1 MDIKELNQKIAEVN
15 QKIVAVSNERTKN
28 LGKRETLEKQY
39 AQAIEVYKAKY
50 GVELT
55 PDTLA
60 NEVASVTAEK
70 TAQLEKAEKALS
82 LIDAGDFGAAEEL
95 LTGHRTETAASV
107 VMPTVEDTEDE
118 GIEGVE
124 SKEDVAEKAND
135 FEEFEPTVSA
145 PTTPVSAPTTTPV
158 SAPAAEEVVAPAP
171 AKRGRPKAVK
181 ADVMEEVP
189 SVGIPPIAPPTMDSV
204 VAPPP
209 VVGKPKPKPAAKKV
223 AQTEDEG
230 IPSVF
235 DSVTSPLDAMAGF
248 SKPQQGIPVGGSVAE
263 EVEEEPA
270 VAKPKSFGAI
280 FGGSEFKN
288 KN

>member
-95 LTGHRTETAASV
+95 LTGHRTEATASV
-107 VMPTVEDTEDE
+107 EMPTVEDTEDE

-145 PTTPVSAPTTTPV
+145 PTTPVSAPT
-158 SAPAAEEVVAPAP
+158 AEEVVAPAP

-181 ADVMEEVP
+181 ADVTEEVP

-223 AQTEDEG
+223 AQPEDEG